1 MKKILYLCLILIL
14 TLSLLCSCAKPEE
27 PEQTEEPEQP
37 EEPETTEFYKI
48 RRDGIIKI
56 TGRTILEDGLH
67 EIELDGAL
75 KEEFLD
81 QIDALRLSPV
91 EKNYEFGYDFGFTV
105 FYDDDSYI
113 AISLIKS
120 QIHLG
125 DCDYVTELYRPEDFL
140 KYFE

>member
-1 MKKILYLCLILIL
+1 MKKLLCLFLTLIL
-14 TLSLLCSCAKPEE
+14 SLSLLFSCAKPEE
-27 PEQTEEPEQP
+27 PEQTEEPEQSITGP
-37 EEPETTEFYKI
+37 YKI

-67 EIELDGAL
+67 EIELNGAR

-81 QIDALRLSPV
+81 QIDALCLMPV
-91 EKNYEFGYDFGFTV
+91 SNNYEFGYDFGFTV

-113 AISLIKS
+113 AISLIEP

-125 DCDYVTELYRPEDFL
+125 GCDYVTELYRPEDFL